1 MKRKPILTWSLALL
15 ACFGWRHLFA
25 WQPEA
30 LPGKAPEVET
40 TSSAK
45 PADPE
50 ATQLVRDARQRLYE
64 RQSIQADMNQ
74 VVSLGTYQFRSSG
87 KYVSASGFRYRLEY
101 QVQLHNLAGQF
112 LEVCDGQVLHTRR
125 QISPANAALTSTET
139 PEVELTRRDIQTIRR
154 EALALK
160 QAHPESDTAAMLQQA
175 EIALGGLP
183 AVLGSLEQCFVFD
196 SKRTDTQDGQ
206 ELVIVQGHWRED
218 RRNSLLAGIGGAGK
232 QLAGFMPDL
241 VRVSFV
247 RSSLFP
253 IRLEYLK
260 FASSDQKSA
269 RPLLTV
275 DYSHVVLD
283 QPVSDALF
291 TYVAPAGLEE
301 RDETATFVEL
311 MQQSLNSPVASPQG
325 ASPESAK

>member
-1 MKRKPILTWSLALL
+1 MKRKPILTWSLVLL
-15 ACFGWRHLFA
+15 AAFGWRHLFA
-25 WQPEA
+25 WQPEPV
-30 LPGKAPEVET
+30 PGKAPEAET
-40 TSSAK
+40 SVSAK

-50 ATQLVRDARQRLYE
+50 ATQLVREARQRLYE
-64 RQSIQADMNQ
+64 RQSVQADMSQ
-74 VVSLGTYQFRSSG
+74 VVSLGMYQFNSSG
-87 KYVSASGFRYRLEY
+87 KYTSASGFRYRIEY
-101 QVQLHNLAGQF
+101 QVELQNLEGQF

-125 QISPANAALTSTET
+125 QIAPAKAALTSTET

-160 QAHPESDTAAMLQQA
+160 QAHPENDTAAMLQQA

-183 AVLGSLEQCFVFD
+183 AVLGSLEQCFIFD
-196 SKRTDTQDGQ
+196 SKRVDTRDGQ

-241 VRVSFV
+241 VRIAFE

-253 IRLEYLK
+253 VRLEYLK
-260 FASSDQKSA
+260 FTSPDQKSA
-269 RPLLTV
+269 RPLITV
-275 DYSHVVLD
+275 NYQNVVLD
-283 QPVSDALF
+283 QPVSDTLF

-301 RDETATFVEL
+301 RDETAGFIEL
-311 MQQSLNSPVASPQG
+311 MQQSLQTPAATPQTP
-325 ASPESAK
+325 AESSK